1 MPHQKTPKFQQTMIV
16 ARNMKRLRAQKGW
29 SQRILS
35 LKIGYSLDWL
45 ERVEFG
51 EVMPSFAS
59 ILAMGRAFE
68 VPLWELFIDEDLS
81 DKAEKRTLDFI
92 KRYKLTPEQL
102 EKWVEVGKLM
112 FKGENKNV

>member
-1 MPHQKTPKFQQTMIV
+1 
-16 ARNMKRLRAQKGW
+16 
-29 SQRILS
+29 
-35 LKIGYSLDWL
+35 
-45 ERVEFG
+45 
-51 EVMPSFAS
+51 MPSFAS